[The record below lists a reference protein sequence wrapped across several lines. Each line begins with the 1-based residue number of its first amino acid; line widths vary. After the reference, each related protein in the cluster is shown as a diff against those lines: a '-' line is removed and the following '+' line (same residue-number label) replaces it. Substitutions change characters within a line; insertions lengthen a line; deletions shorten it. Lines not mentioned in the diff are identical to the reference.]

1 MECDSDLG
9 CLLKAVS
16 GPLSH
21 SRTFPWP
28 LHLHRHH
35 WRLHSCPV
43 LLVLFVSEL
52 HFLSGFK
59 DSWKIHFFPHFS
71 CWGLLISSTDLS
83 CVLGSSEEETA
94 FRFAPRA
101 SHPIIHTSIHPSD
114 QGQHPSWAFSASH
127 IFLWLLFYS
136 SWITE
141 YSSCP
146 PSSQIPRVVSELHSK
161 NPMIG
166 EHSPVT
172 LGSNSMWFS
181 W

>member
-1 MECDSDLG
+1 MERGSELG
-9 CLLKAVS
+9 SLLKAVS

-35 WRLHSCPV
+35 WCLHSSPRCWCC
-43 LLVLFVSEL
+43 S
-52 HFLSGFK
+52 FLNSISFLG
-59 DSWKIHFFPHFS
+59 SRIHAKSIFSPHFS

-83 CVLGSSEEETA
+83 CVSGSSEEETA
-94 FRFAPRA
+94 FQFAPRA
-101 SHPIIHTSIHPSD
+101 SHPIIQVSIHPSD

-146 PSSQIPRVVSELHSK
+146 PSSHIPKVVSELCSK

-166 EHSPVT
+166 EHSPMT

>member
-9 CLLKAVS
+9 SLLKAVS
-16 GPLSH
+16 GPLFSNL
-21 SRTFPWP
+21 SLTPPPSQTPLASAFLPRAAGAVRFWTPFPFW
-28 LHLHRHH
+28 
-35 WRLHSCPV
+35 V
-43 LLVLFVSEL
+43 QG
-52 HFLSGFK
+52 FLQNP
-59 DSWKIHFFPHFS
+59 FFPHFS

-94 FRFAPRA
+94 LQFAPRA
-101 SHPIIHTSIHPSD
+101 SHPIIHASIHPSD

-161 NPMIG
+161 SPMIG

-172 LGSNSMWFS
+172 LGSNSTWFN